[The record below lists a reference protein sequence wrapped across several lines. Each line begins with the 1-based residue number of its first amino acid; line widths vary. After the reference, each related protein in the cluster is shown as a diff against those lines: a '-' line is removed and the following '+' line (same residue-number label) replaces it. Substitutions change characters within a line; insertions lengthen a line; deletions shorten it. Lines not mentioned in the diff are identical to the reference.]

1 MSELHNPNTRTD
13 YRKYAYTARVTSVNK
28 RVQPFYVTALAT
40 DGTEFL
46 LMLRGYYLPDAYRI
60 DDMHQLGI
68 SEIVLSPN
76 KPFKFGV
83 L

>member
-1 MSELHNPNTRTD
+1 MSELHNSDTRTD
-13 YRKYAYTARVTSVNK
+13 YRKYAFTARVTSVNK
-28 RVQPFYVTALAT
+28 QIQPFYVTALAT

-46 LMLRGYYLPDAYRI
+46 LMLRGYYVQDAYCI

-76 KPFKFGV
+76 KPLKFGV